1 MALYREGK
9 AAMAADG
16 TVTGAGT
23 KWQSSLSL
31 IRPGATIMFL
41 SSPIQMAVV
50 NKVVSDTEIK
60 AITTKGAVVAST
72 DYAILL
78 SDSLTVDGLAQDVA
92 ETLRYYQSQET
103 VIAEAV
109 EFFKD
114 FNFEALQNLANQIK
128 EYAESAESSAAAA
141 AASEN
146 AAKNSETNSKASE
159 VAAETARDQVQQII
173 NDAGEQSTLVVL
185 AQPTGA
191 GKSGLTQGGTVQDGI
206 QYLTPEIYLN
216 SGLYSGVTAALNQ
229 MVIDAAASSRSINAG
244 GGIYNL
250 TSGQTLRIEGV
261 EWFGGTL
268 IGTGATVVQVK
279 NARLERLK
287 FSKCNVRHVG
297 GDFVAKN
304 IRAENSTATAAILI
318 GPLDSPGIVDIDGLA
333 LTNNNYGILGQ
344 GASGSPVTRISLNHI
359 YAKTHKGDPIEL
371 NLVQS
376 WGRKEIRNVM
386 IDGVTG
392 TGNSN
397 DFWGIGIGI
406 AGAGNY
412 ALETPDSD
420 MASDILIENVVAIG
434 CRQPIHLEKSRD
446 FTVRGVRLYPDS
458 SINTLSGLVPT
469 GVSIVGCREFTI
481 ENFDISPVSISNTP
495 AITTSWGVV
504 SGAYTGPC
512 RNFTIRNGTTSGRL
526 SIYTGASSTVGS
538 DVDISDVTA
547 NGAGSFIKGYVSNL
561 RVKGLKAN
569 ALTVD
574 MAHTTGEGVGMLTRN
589 SQITCYFDGVISQ
602 DENNAPNGTALH
614 IYADILDVRGCN
626 FPIIKSAVSN
636 GGRGALVQPGRIYL
650 APGTT
655 FPVGHPFVQGDRVYK
670 SSTDPSIAGGGWL
683 VTKSGA
689 LVNSNDA
696 IKEAAAGQNYIEANT
711 AGLNWASTNTKSAG
725 LQITIPGA
733 GVDGADL
740 NTVVTRAPFVSGGV
754 YRVTINP
761 AIVTAVPAGTV
772 IYATNPIETVEFS

>member
-1 MALYREGK
+1 MLQSVKISELPSADTLTEDDLIVVDQPDDTKK
-9 AAMAADG
+9 A
-16 TVTGAGT
+16 
-23 KWQSSLSL
+23 
-31 IRPGATIMFL
+31 
-41 SSPIQMAVV
+41 
-50 NKVVSDTEIK
+50 
-60 AITTKGAVVAST
+60 
-72 DYAILL
+72 
-78 SDSLTVDGLAQDVA
+78 
-92 ETLRYYQSQET
+92 TLFQVLNHLED
-103 VIAEAV
+103 AV
-109 EFFKD
+109 E
-114 FNFEALQNLANQIK
+114 QSVLA
-128 EYAESAESSAAAA
+128 E
-141 AASEN
+141 
-146 AAKNSETNSKASE
+146 
-159 VAAETARDQVQQII
+159 
-173 NDAGEQSTLVVL
+173 L

-216 SGLYSGVTAALNQ
+216 SGIYPSVTAALNQ
-229 MVIDAAASSRSINAG
+229 MVIDAAASSRQINADG
-244 GGIYNL
+244 VYNL

-279 NARLERLK
+279 NARLERAK

-297 GDFVAKN
+297 GDFVCKN

-318 GPLDSPGIVDIDGLA
+318 GPLDSPGVVDIDGLTLA
-333 LTNNNYGILGQ
+333 NNNYGILGQ

-359 YAKTHKGDPIEL
+359 YATAHKGDPIEL
-371 NLVQS
+371 NLVQT
-376 WGRKEIRNVM
+376 WGRKEIRNV
-386 IDGVTG
+386 IINGVTG

-420 MASDILIENVVAIG
+420 MASNILIENVVAIG

-446 FTVRGVRLYPDS
+446 FTIRGVQLYPDS
-458 SINTLSGLVPT
+458 SINTASGLIPT
-469 GVSIVGCREFTI
+469 GISVVGCREFFI
-481 ENFDISPVSISNTP
+481 EQWSITPVDIATTP

-512 RNFTIRNGTTSGRL
+512 RNFTIRDGNTSGRL

-538 DVDISDVTA
+538 DIDISNVVA
-547 NGAGSFIKGYVSNL
+547 NGAGSFIKGYMSNL
-561 RVKGLKAN
+561 RIKGLKAN
-569 ALTVD
+569 ALTID
-574 MAHTTGEGVGMLTRN
+574 MAHTTGEGVGILTRN
-589 SQITCYFDGVISQ
+589 SQITCSFDGVISQ

-626 FPIIKSAVSN
+626 FPIVKSSAAN

-650 APGTT
+650 AAGTT

-670 SSTDPSIAGGGWL
+670 SSTDPAIAGGGWL

-696 IKEAAAGQNYIEANT
+696 IKAAAAGQNYIEANT
-711 AGLNWASTNTKSAG
+711 AGLDWAATNTKSAG

-740 NTVVTRAPFVSGGV
+740 KTVVTRAPYVSGGI

-761 AIVTAVPAGTV
+761 AIVTAVPAGTP
-772 IYATNPIETVEFS
+772 IYATYPIETVAFS